1 MFNVA
6 SLATSLSLT
15 WDEYRSTIRCKAFVW
30 RDSDK
35 ACFWKTNTAPNT
47 LKTMKGHHCYSQVD
61 ANFVQSYDGAK
72 AKRGGLNGQKAPPLD
87 TTHKGHFG
95 SGFVDFTTARDQTI
109 TFTVRA
115 PKSGTY
121 ALSVGYALSSGD
133 RPLELQVNGVTVSVP
148 QQTGYPNDGRLHFS
162 RSRSWTDWKRTPNAG
177 IFLRAGA
184 NSIRLRAVGK
194 SGANIDGIHI
204 ESDAG
209 WCDYPTTKTGTP
221 QGCTPSRATA
231 KCPSYCSNY
240 KTSAAGKYATPEVT
254 QTSYGTNGAT
264 FQLSVTLK
272 GNARN
277 LYSVHGTD
285 LGALTLP
292 PAYQSSKSPAVG
304 GPNPL
309 YGQRDDSFVTVGLS
323 HVDRKQIAATPNMP
337 AWNSKVAMNS
347 KDTAFFWMDP
357 KAGPK
362 AGKKILVA
370 QVTIAVPCSKLWSAT
385 MGLTGYLR
393 NGKAWRDDKVVFAWS
408 KFKAGCKAP
417 AATKKC
423 PSYCSNFKK
432 SKGGQYVTPKVTQT
446 GFGSNGATFELT
458 ATLKGAARNLY
469 SIHGTDTGALIL
481 PPAYQS
487 PKSPAVGGPNPLYRQ
502 GDDSYITVGLKN
514 VDKKQIASTPNFPA
528 WNSRRGVES
537 NNAAIFWMNPSAG
550 PRKGKPIVV
559 AQITV
564 PVPCSK
570 SWSAVMGLTGY
581 LNNGKAWRDD
591 SVVFAWSK
599 FTMSGKKC
607 PADVEYKKG
616 PGVVNVEDLLVILSA
631 FGSKCPSQVSCEVDI
646 ETKRSPG
653 EITVEDLLA
662 VLSAFGMPCGN

>member
-1 MFNVA
+1 
-6 SLATSLSLT
+6 
-15 WDEYRSTIRCKAFVW
+15 
-30 RDSDK
+30 
-35 ACFWKTNTAPNT
+35 
-47 LKTMKGHHCYSQVD
+47 
-61 ANFVQSYDGAK
+61 
-72 AKRGGLNGQKAPPLD
+72 
-87 TTHKGHFG
+87 
-95 SGFVDFTTARDQTI
+95 
-109 TFTVRA
+109 
-115 PKSGTY
+115 
-121 ALSVGYALSSGD
+121 
-133 RPLELQVNGVTVSVP
+133 
-148 QQTGYPNDGRLHFS
+148 
-162 RSRSWTDWKRTPNAG
+162 
-177 IFLRAGA
+177 
-184 NSIRLRAVGK
+184 
-194 SGANIDGIHI
+194 
-204 ESDAG
+204 
-209 WCDYPTTKTGTP
+209 
-221 QGCTPSRATA
+221 
-231 KCPSYCSNY
+231 
-240 KTSAAGKYATPEVT
+240 
-254 QTSYGTNGAT
+254 
-264 FQLSVTLK
+264 
-272 GNARN
+272 
-277 LYSVHGTD
+277 
-285 LGALTLP
+285 
-292 PAYQSSKSPAVG
+292 
-304 GPNPL
+304 L

-323 HVDRKQIAATPNMP
+323 HVDRKQISATPNMP

-347 KDTAFFWMDP
+347 KDTAFFWMNP
-357 KAGPK
+357 KNGPK

-393 NGKAWRDDKVVFAWS
+393 NGKAWRDDKIVFAWS

-432 SKGGQYVTPKVTQT
+432 SKSGQYVTPKVTQT

-469 SIHGTDTGALIL
+469 SVHGTETGALIL

-487 PKSPAVGGPNPLYRQ
+487 SKSPAVGGPNPLYRQ

-514 VDKKQIASTPNFPA
+514 VDKKQIVSTPNFPA
-528 WNSRRGVES
+528 WSSRRGVES

-599 FTMSGKKC
+599 FKTSGKKC